1 MEKLLKVCQAPQ
13 GNRYTSKIN
22 IAGDWLK
29 KYGFELGDLVKVE
42 VKKNEIIITKN
53 KSTDVLTAF
62 NVRNPHL
69 MQLIENLDLS
79 LQ

>member
-1 MEKLLKVCQAPQ
+1 MEKILKVCQAPQ

-29 KYGFELGDLVKVE
+29 KYGFEMGDFVKVE
-42 VKKNEIIITKN
+42 VRKNEIVITKN
-53 KSTDVLTAF
+53 QSTDVLTAF
-62 NVRNPHL
+62 NVRNTEL
-69 MQLIENLDLS
+69 MRLIENLDLS